1 MDITE
6 NQSWLWKVTV
16 WDLLTWL
23 TQTADNSKLNL
34 LVSSKFEKA
43 FDMEV
48 QDLVTY
54 TDAITFLKYLSL

>member
-1 MDITE
+1 
-6 NQSWLWKVTV
+6 
-16 WDLLTWL
+16 LTWL